1 MPCLHGAWNTFFVEC
16 GMHAISVWNMHCLLC
31 GAPDSRWSVEHGV
44 PTEVEYLLT
53 TKRLKLHILAKI
65 SSL

>member
-1 MPCLHGAWNTFFVEC
+1 MEHAMP
-16 GMHAISVWNMHCLLC
+16 GMEYAMS
-31 GAPDSRWSVEHGV
+31 DSRWSVEHGV

-53 TKRLKLHILAKI
+53 TKRLKLHILAEI